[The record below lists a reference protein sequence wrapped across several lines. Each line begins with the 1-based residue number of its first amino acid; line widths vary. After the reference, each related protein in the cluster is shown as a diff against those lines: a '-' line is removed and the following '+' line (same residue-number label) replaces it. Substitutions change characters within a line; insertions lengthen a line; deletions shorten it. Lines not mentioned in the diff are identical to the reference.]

1 MTIARPPILADADA
15 GFLELCASFAT
26 TLAHV
31 DASSSVRGGDASAGD
46 AMIWQV
52 APAMRTVLSEDVS
65 HSRGTRVPP
74 GRKDARAVSADL
86 ALKKGRTKAPQNTQL
101 KPTKD
106 NTFRPFREES
116 EFLKIC
122 NEQMHLFSAMV
133 LSLTAPMAPRA
144 AFSTRSSLIRMDDI
158 RQTRVSN
165 VVESNRPDFQCS
177 FEIPKKG
184 IAEYGE
190 CQMKFKPL
198 LATGSECVVV
208 RYDLPFG
215 LAAEPRGRV
224 VVVTKDG
231 PGGEKVGDMKTG
243 SPACLTCASAWSGSC
258 RTRLIRSS
266 MPL

>member
-1 MTIARPPILADADA
+1 MTIARPPPILADADA

-52 APAMRTVLSEDVS
+52 APAMRTQSSARMSATRAGRGCRPTGSDS
-65 HSRGTRVPP
+65 ARGGPSRRIL
-74 GRKDARAVSADL
+74 RY
-86 ALKKGRTKAPQNTQL
+86 KKGRTKAPKNTQL

-215 LAAEPRGRV
+215 P
-224 VVVTKDG
+224 
-231 PGGEKVGDMKTG
+231 TG

-258 RTRLIRSS
+258 RTRSIRSS
-266 MPL
+266 MLS

>member
-1 MTIARPPILADADA
+1 
-15 GFLELCASFAT
+15 
-26 TLAHV
+26 
-31 DASSSVRGGDASAGD
+31 
-46 AMIWQV
+46 
-52 APAMRTVLSEDVS
+52 
-65 HSRGTRVPP
+65 
-74 GRKDARAVSADL
+74 
-86 ALKKGRTKAPQNTQL
+86 
-101 KPTKD
+101 
-106 NTFRPFREES
+106 
-116 EFLKIC
+116 
-122 NEQMHLFSAMV
+122 MHLFSAMV

-231 PGGEKVGDMKTG
+231 PGGEKVGDILRFTTLG
-243 SPACLTCASAWSGSC
+243 CVSGWARTAPVGRIRLHVPLWPHWNTVDRPAA
-258 RTRLIRSS
+258 RHV
-266 MPL
+266 

>member
-1 MTIARPPILADADA
+1 MIFVSL
-15 GFLELCASFAT
+15 FA
-26 TLAHV
+26 
-31 DASSSVRGGDASAGD
+31 ASA
-46 AMIWQV
+46 
-52 APAMRTVLSEDVS
+52 
-65 HSRGTRVPP
+65 
-74 GRKDARAVSADL
+74 
-86 ALKKGRTKAPQNTQL
+86 
-101 KPTKD
+101 
-106 NTFRPFREES
+106 
-116 EFLKIC
+116 
-122 NEQMHLFSAMV
+122 
-133 LSLTAPMAPRA
+133 LSLTAPMAAPLDIY
-144 AFSTRSSLIRMDDI
+144 SRSSLIRMDDI
-158 RQTRVSN
+158 QQTRVSN

-215 LAAEPRGRV
+215 LAAEPRGRI

-231 PGGEKVGDMKTG
+231 PGGEKAGDI
-243 SPACLTCASAWSGSC
+243 PACLTCASAWSGSC

>member
-1 MTIARPPILADADA
+1 MTIARPPPILADADA

-65 HSRGTRVPP
+65 HSRGRVVCAP
-74 GRKDARAVSADL
+74 GGRERASSWTDL
-86 ALKKGRTKAPQNTQL
+86 GTAGKGRTKAPKNTQL

-231 PGGEKVGDMKTG
+231 PGGEKVGDILR
-243 SPACLTCASAWSGSC
+243 PAA
-258 RTRLIRSS
+258 RHV
-266 MPL
+266 

>member
-1 MTIARPPILADADA
+1 MSATRAGRGCRPD
-15 GFLELCASFAT
+15 G
-26 TLAHV
+26 
-31 DASSSVRGGDASAGD
+31 SVS
-46 AMIWQV
+46 
-52 APAMRTVLSEDVS
+52 
-65 HSRGTRVPP
+65 
-74 GRKDARAVSADL
+74 ARAVSADL
-86 ALKKGRTKAPQNTQL
+86 ALKKGRTKAPKNTQL

-122 NEQMHLFSAMV
+122 NEQMHLFAAMV

-231 PGGEKVGDMKTG
+231 PGGEKVGDILRFTTQWTDRQPGMFDVCKCMERQLQNSFDQVVNALVSNDGTYG
-243 SPACLTCASAWSGSC
+243 QDIVLVFERP
-258 RTRLIRSS
+258 
-266 MPL
+266 ME